1 MDIAILLLL
10 TSIAGFYMAWN
21 IGANDVANSMGTSVG
36 SRVLTVRQAVFL
48 ASMLTVIGAILVG
61 KHVTETIRKGII
73 DPTAFAGN
81 PEIFVYGMFSVIIS
95 AGVWVTIATKMRLPV
110 STTHSIVGAI
120 IGFGLI
126 SSGLSV
132 VNYSKL
138 LGITLSWVISPIAG
152 GVVAFILFNIIK
164 NSVLDSEHPFD
175 SAKKVLP
182 LMVSMVFMV
191 LSFSVL
197 YTGFHMSLEGIE
209 ILTIVVLVSLFFGLI
224 SRALLRYYH
233 KPGKDPYFQVEDLFG
248 YLQVLSACCVAFAH
262 GSNDVANAIGPI
274 AAVYHVTEGIA
285 NGFTS
290 GILQQSVQV
299 PIWMLAFGGV
309 GIAVGISTW
318 GYRVMETIGERIT
331 EITPTR
337 GFVAEFSTASTVLFC
352 SLLGLPISTSHVVV
366 GSVIGVGFAG
376 GINALNLNVVKNI
389 IISWLATIP
398 SAALLTM
405 VIFEVLIHIL

>member
-1 MDIAILLLL
+1 MDIAIPLLL

-36 SRVLTVRQAVFL
+36 SKVLTVKQAVFL
-48 ASMLTVIGAILVG
+48 ASILTIIGAVLVG
-61 KHVTETIRKGII
+61 NHVTETIRKGII

-81 PEIFVYGMFSVIIS
+81 PEVFVYGMFSVIIS
-95 AGVWVTIATKMRLPV
+95 AGVWVTISTKMRLPV

-132 VNYSKL
+132 VNYPKL
-138 LGITLSWVISPIAG
+138 LGIILSWVISPITG
-152 GVVAFILFNIIK
+152 GVIAFILFNMIK

-175 SAKKVLP
+175 SAKKVFP

-191 LSFSVL
+191 LSFAVL
-197 YTGFHMSLEGIE
+197 YSGCHMNLGGID
-209 ILTIVVLVSLFFGLI
+209 ILTIVVLVSLFAGLT
-224 SRALLRYYH
+224 SMVLLGYYH
-233 KPGKDPYFQVEDLFG
+233 KSGKDPYYQVEDLFG

-262 GSNDVANAIGPI
+262 GSNDVANAIGPV
-274 AAVYHVTEGIA
+274 AAIYHVTEGIA
-285 NGFTS
+285 NGLTS
-290 GILQQSVQV
+290 GILQQSVPV
-299 PIWMLAFGGV
+299 PLWMLAFGGV

-318 GYRVMETIGERIT
+318 GHRVMETIGERIT

-337 GFVAEFSTASTVLFC
+337 GFAAEFSTAATVLGC

-405 VIFEVLIHIL
+405 VIYEILTHVL